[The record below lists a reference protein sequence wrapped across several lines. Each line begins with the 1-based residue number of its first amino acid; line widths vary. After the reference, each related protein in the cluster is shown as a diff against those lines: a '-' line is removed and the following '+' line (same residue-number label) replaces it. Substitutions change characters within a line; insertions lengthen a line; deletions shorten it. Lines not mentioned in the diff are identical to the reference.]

1 LILSPI
7 DEINLFQYLHKEK
20 EYLRKKKNLL
30 GEKERKKR
38 NNGAGE
44 TAGLKCQQDSP
55 AGIARCL
62 LCVYSLLSHTLLCAP
77 QRRLNVIKDR
87 ERKNISISIFFFF
100 CVFIYLE
107 MIVPG
112 TAGGQGPL
120 GSPGGRRLVSV
131 LCCMGAPVTL
141 WHIQVS
147 AAERLCDVGKKKK
160 KGQTRAPTK

>member
-1 LILSPI
+1 LISPI

-62 LCVYSLLSHTLLCAP
+62 LCVCILSAETHAALRTAAQSERYKRQREKYIYFYFLLFLC
-77 QRRLNVIKDR
+77 V
-87 ERKNISISIFFFF
+87 
-100 CVFIYLE
+100 YLFRNDC
-107 MIVPG
+107 PRNCG
-112 TAGGQGPL
+112 RTGPL
-120 GSPGGRRLVSV
+120 GLTGRSSSCVCV

-141 WHIQVS
+141 CHIQVS
-147 AAERLCDVGKKKK
+147 AAERLCDVGNKKK

>member
-1 LILSPI
+1 MISPI

-62 LCVYSLLSHTLLCAP
+62 LCVCILSAETHAALRTAAQSERYKR
-77 QRRLNVIKDR
+77 QR
-87 ERKNISISIFFFF
+87 EKNISISIFFFF

-141 WHIQVS
+141 CHIQVS